1 MVKIADMRARLMSQL
16 GELEELD
23 RAGLDE
29 RAIVVLDQQSVGRVS
44 RADLLQRQKMAQ
56 ETHRRRRQERMRIV
70 AALKRIES
78 EEYGW
83 CANCGAEIAPGRLA
97 ADPTAHLCIECAR

>member
-1 MVKIADMRARLMSQL
+1 
-16 GELEELD
+16 
-23 RAGLDE
+23 
-29 RAIVVLDQQSVGRVS
+29 
-44 RADLLQRQKMAQ
+44 
-56 ETHRRRRQERMRIV
+56 MRIV